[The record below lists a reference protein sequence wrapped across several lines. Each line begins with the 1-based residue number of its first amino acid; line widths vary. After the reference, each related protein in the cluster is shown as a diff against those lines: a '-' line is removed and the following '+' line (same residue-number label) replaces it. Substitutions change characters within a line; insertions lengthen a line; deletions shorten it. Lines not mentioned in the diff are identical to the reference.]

1 MSKIVACGNDI
12 KDVLYSGYTIVKV
25 YACGGELVYEK
36 RQPEPDPDNYK
47 LRMYFNNGLVG
58 YLPCDSSS
66 AITVSEV
73 QKSHWIEVDGIS
85 RSMPYSSITG
95 IAVGDCVKTIESGAF
110 SGMTNIERIVSLGTN
125 LEQIKSNAF
134 KDCSGVTGVFIP
146 CSCTTIGD
154 YAFSGC
160 SSVVQLNICAGV
172 QSIGRYAFAGLTSY
186 ASAVNIPS
194 SITSIGNGAF
204 YNMENAT
211 RFNVNPSTPPSLPN
225 GNNTFFVGSSATS
238 AKIYVKSL
246 SAYKLAN
253 GWREYY
259 YNLEQL

>member
-36 RQPEPDPDNYK
+36 QQPDPDNYK

-95 IAVGDCVKTIESGAF
+95 IAVGNCVKTIERGAF
-110 SGMTNIERIVSLGTN
+110 SGMTNMERIASLGAN
-125 LEQIKSNAF
+125 LEQIKAEAF
-134 KDCSGVTGVFIP
+134 KDCSGITAVFIP
-146 CSCTTIGD
+146 CSCATIGD

-160 SSVVQLNICAGV
+160 SSVTQLNICAGV

-186 ASAVNIPS
+186 ASAVNIPA

-259 YNLEQL
+259 YNLVQM